1 MRAIQATFSRL
12 ARRGGTPRAVTI
24 VSLSAGTLALC
35 CLLGLG
41 ILGAKTRDAAHVTM
55 GKAIRVA
62 ELRGT
67 IAYLDEYLTMSARVA
82 ALSGDE
88 RWIRRYEEAEPR
100 LDAAIDEAVALAT
113 PDVAAELSR
122 TTDDANRRL
131 VELERESFADVRK
144 GDLDAAWALL
154 DGGQY
159 AKLKGIY
166 AEGIAT
172 FGNDLTALATNQT
185 RILHQ
190 RAWLETCG
198 LLLGGAILFGATVI
212 AFHSGI
218 RLRRVLVYT
227 EMVARRDPLT
237 GLLNRLGFREHLVQV
252 LDRIRKNNQ
261 RAAIHYLDLDGF
273 KDVNDMFGHAAG
285 DKLLCVVSDRLL
297 NQVHGGDLVARLGG
311 DEFAIIQVDNA
322 DAQMATAL
330 SLRVLEAL
338 RDPVEI
344 GGALVSV
351 TSSIGITLADATTSS
366 MDELLREADI
376 ALYRA
381 KAEGRDIAKVF
392 IPEMNEQSRTQN
404 GKRTRSRQAVLEK
417 EPEALSKRLVN
428 SRH

>member
-67 IAYLDEYLTMSARVA
+67 IAYLDKYLTMSARVA

-131 VELERESFADVRK
+131 VGLERESFADVRK
-144 GDLDAAWALL
+144 GDLEAAWALL
-154 DGGQY
+154 DSGQY

-261 RAAIHYLDLDGF
+261 RAAILYLDLDGF

-297 NQVHGGDLVARLGG
+297 KQVHGGDLVARLGG
-311 DEFAIIQVDNA
+311 DEFAIIQVNTDS
-322 DAQMATAL
+322 QMATAL

-381 KAEGRDIAKVF
+381 KAEGRDIARVF
-392 IPEMNEQSRTQN
+392 IPEMNEQSRTQK
-404 GKRTRSRQAVLEK
+404 GKRTWSRQAVLEK
-417 EPEALSKRLVN
+417 DPEALCKKLVN